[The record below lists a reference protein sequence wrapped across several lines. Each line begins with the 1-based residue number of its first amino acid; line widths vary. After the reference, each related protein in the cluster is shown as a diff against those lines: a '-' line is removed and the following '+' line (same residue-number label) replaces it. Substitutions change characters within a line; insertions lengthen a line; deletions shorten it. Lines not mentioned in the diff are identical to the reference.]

1 MSSIEMETGSCLRGQ
16 NKLTLF
22 FTQHL
27 VKGSWRMKFVCT
39 QPHRD
44 LNRKKTLKSM
54 HLHKRL
60 WVVSFSIQLEREW
73 TSTHTHIFNHPRA
86 DSSQSLLLLSEPHSL
101 HVQLWR
107 AKEEGTKS
115 PLIKKAQWYHLVLT
129 HKCYRFE
136 VWPHQDVTHSVEGE
150 GKITHKHTNK

>member
-1 MSSIEMETGSCLRGQ
+1 MPQRSEQAHSFLYTASSKRKLEDEVCLH
-16 NKLTLF
+16 TA
-22 FTQHL
+22 TQRF
-27 VKGSWRMKFVCT
+27 KQEK
-39 QPHRD
+39 
-44 LNRKKTLKSM
+44 NLKSM